1 MTSMNSDD
9 ENFED
14 SPVEELSDEGSLE
27 EEKLDQQP
35 EEDEIDP
42 NAPLR
47 QPIVAVLG
55 HVDHGKTSLL
65 DYVRGTAVVEREAG
79 AITQHIGA
87 TEVPFDT
94 VSKICGPLLKEG
106 TTNLPGL
113 LFIDTPGHH
122 SFSTLRSRGGALA
135 DIAVLVVDITEGFKP
150 QTIESIN
157 ILKQHKTPFIL
168 ALNKIDKLPGWRTK
182 TGSFLANKAGQS
194 QMVQQ
199 AFRSRIYEIIGELGN
214 HGFDSALFTEIQD
227 FQKTIALVPTSV
239 KETGEGVP
247 ELFMIL
253 MGLAQKYL
261 RGRLLLDEGSSEGT
275 VLEIKEEKGLGKT
288 LGIIIY
294 NGVLKASD
302 TLIIG
307 AQPEPIVTRVR
318 SLLRPKAL
326 DEIRDPRQQFDA
338 VETVG
343 AAAGL
348 KVVAP
353 DVDGVVA
360 GAPFYSASSEDE
372 IDRALDRLTDA
383 MKSNVKC
390 TDEGVV
396 IRADAI
402 GSLEALAY
410 ELSAV
415 NIPIV
420 KAVVGD
426 VSRRDVV
433 TADPSD
439 EEYRAILA
447 FNVKVHPD
455 AKKELH
461 ETGVKIFESDI
472 VYRLLEDY
480 QEWKEKIKDKQAQHL
495 REDFSHPGKFE
506 ILEGHTF
513 RTRDPAV
520 VGVRVL
526 GGRIALNQA
535 VLRTDNSVVGHIRS
549 LRSGEQ
555 VLKEALQGDEVAIAI
570 SEATV
575 GRQISEGDVLYIEMD
590 ERAILK
596 IREAGVKLDPI
607 EEDIITEMQKIKKKD
622 QPFWAR

>member
-1 MTSMNSDD
+1 M
-9 ENFED
+9 
-14 SPVEELSDEGSLE
+14 
-27 EEKLDQQP
+27 
-35 EEDEIDP
+35 
-42 NAPLR
+42 
-47 QPIVAVLG
+47 
-55 HVDHGKTSLL
+55 
-65 DYVRGTAVVEREAG
+65 
-79 AITQHIGA
+79 
-87 TEVPFDT
+87 
-94 VSKICGPLLKEG
+94 
-106 TTNLPGL
+106 
-113 LFIDTPGHH
+113 
-122 SFSTLRSRGGALA
+122 
-135 DIAVLVVDITEGFKP
+135 
-150 QTIESIN
+150 
-157 ILKQHKTPFIL
+157 
-168 ALNKIDKLPGWRTK
+168 
-182 TGSFLANKAGQS
+182 
-194 QMVQQ
+194 
-199 AFRSRIYEIIGELGN
+199 
-214 HGFDSALFTEIQD
+214 
-227 FQKTIALVPTSV
+227 
-239 KETGEGVP
+239 
-247 ELFMIL
+247 
-253 MGLAQKYL
+253 
-261 RGRLLLDEGSSEGT
+261 
-275 VLEIKEEKGLGKT
+275 
-288 LGIIIY
+288 
-294 NGVLKASD
+294 KASD

-338 VETVG
+338 VKVVG

-353 DVDGVVA
+353 DIEGVVA

-372 IDRALDRLTDA
+372 IDDALDRLTDS

-480 QEWKEKIKDKQAQHL
+480 QEWQEEIKDKQAQHL
-495 REDFSHPGKFE
+495 REDYAHPGKFE

-526 GGRIALNQA
+526 GGRIALNQG
-535 VLRTDNSVVGHIRS
+535 VLRTDNSVVGRIQS
-549 LRSGEQ
+549 LRSGDQ
-555 VLKEALQGDEVAIAI
+555 VLKEALQGEEVAIAVNNV
-570 SEATV
+570 TV

-596 IREAGVKLDPI
+596 IREEGVKLGPI
-607 EEDIITEMQKIKKKD
+607 EEDIISEMQAFKKKD
-622 QPFWAR
+622 QPFWGR

>member
-1 MTSMNSDD
+1 MRNIPMEPD
-9 ENFED
+9 
-14 SPVEELSDEGSLE
+14 E
-27 EEKLDQQP
+27 EEIEDLP
-35 EEDEIDP
+35 EEESEEEEIDP

-65 DYVRGTAVVEREAG
+65 DYVRGTTVVKREAG
-79 AITQHIGA
+79 SITQHIGA

-106 TTNLPGL
+106 TTTLPGL

-122 SFSTLRSRGGALA
+122 SFTTLRSRGGALA
-135 DIAVLVVDITEGFKP
+135 DLAILVVDITEGFKP
-150 QTIESIN
+150 QTIESIK

-168 ALNKIDKLPGWRTK
+168 ALNKLDKIPGWHSRKGAFTI
-182 TGSFLANKAGQS
+182 NKSKQS
-194 QMVQQ
+194 STAKKNLQN
-199 AFRSRIYEIIGELGN
+199 RIYEIIGDLGS
-214 HGFDSALFTEIQD
+214 HGFDSILFSEIED
-227 FQKTIALVPTSV
+227 FQKTIALIPTSV

-253 MGLAQKYL
+253 MGLAQRYL
-261 RGRLLLDEGSSEGT
+261 RNRLLLDEGSSEGT

-288 LGIIIY
+288 LGVIIY
-294 NGVLKASD
+294 NGILQSSD

-307 AQPEPIVTRVR
+307 AEPEPVTTRVR
-318 SLLRPKAL
+318 TILRPKPL
-326 DEIRDPRQQFDA
+326 DEIRDPRQQFDS
-338 VETVG
+338 VKEVG

-353 DVDGVVA
+353 DIEGVVA
-360 GAPFYSASSEDE
+360 GAPFYSASSDEE
-372 IDRALDRLTDA
+372 IDEALDKLA
-383 MKSNVKC
+383 ESMQSNVSC

-410 ELSAV
+410 ELSAAK
-415 NIPIV
+415 IPIV
-420 KAVVGD
+420 KASVGA

-433 TADPSD
+433 TAAPSD

-455 AKKELH
+455 AKNELF
-461 ETGVKIFESDI
+461 ETGVQIFESDI

-480 QEWKEKIKDKQAQHL
+480 QEWKSKIKEKQAQHL
-495 REDFSHPGKFE
+495 REDFAHPGKFE

-526 GGRIALNQA
+526 GGRIALDQE
-535 VLRTDNSVVGHIRS
+535 VLRNDNSVVGHIRS

-555 VLKEALQGDEVAIAI
+555 VLKEALQGEEVAIAV
-570 SEATV
+570 SNVTV

-596 IREAGVKLDPI
+596 IREAGIKLDPI
-607 EEDIITEMQKIKKKD
+607 EEDIISEMQKIKRKD

>member
-1 MTSMNSDD
+1 MCARISMSSDD
-9 ENFED
+9 ETFDDLPE
-14 SPVEELSDEGSLE
+14 EELSE
-27 EEKLDQQP
+27 EEAP
-35 EEDEIDP
+35 EEELAEEEIDP
-42 NAPLR
+42 DAPLR

-65 DYVRGTAVVEREAG
+65 DYVRGTTVVKREAG

-168 ALNKIDKLPGWRTK
+168 ALNKVDKLPGWRTNK
-182 TGSFLANKAGQS
+182 GSFLANKANQS
-194 QMVQQ
+194 QMAQQ
-199 AFRSRIYEIIGELGN
+199 TFQTRMYEIIGELGN
-214 HGFDSALFTEIQD
+214 HGFDSALFTDIQD
-227 FQKTIALVPTSV
+227 FQKTIALIPTSV
-239 KETGEGVP
+239 KDTGEGVP

-288 LGIIIY
+288 LGVIIY
-294 NGVLKASD
+294 NGILKASD

-326 DEIRDPRQQFDA
+326 DEIRDPRQQFDS
-338 VETVG
+338 VKVIG

-353 DVDGVVA
+353 DIEGVVA
-360 GAPFYSASSEDE
+360 GAPFYSASSEEE
-372 IDRALDRLTDA
+372 IDNALDKLTDS

-455 AKKELH
+455 AKSELH

-480 QEWKEKIKDKQAQHL
+480 QEWRGQIKDKQAQHL
-495 REDFSHPGKFE
+495 REDFAHPGKFE

-513 RTRDPAV
+513 RTLDPAV

-535 VLRTDNSVVGHIRS
+535 VLRNDNSVVGHIRS
-549 LRSGEQ
+549 LRSGDQ

-570 SEATV
+570 SEVTV

-590 ERAILK
+590 ERAILT

-607 EEDIITEMQKIKKKD
+607 EEDIITEMQKINKKD

>member
-1 MTSMNSDD
+1 MNSDD

-168 ALNKIDKLPGWRTK
+168 ALNKIDKLPGWRTN
-182 TGSFLANKAGQS
+182 TGSFLANKADQS

>member
-1 MTSMNSDD
+1 MNSDD
-9 ENFED
+9 DNFED
-14 SPVEELSDEGSLE
+14 LQEEELLDEELSE
-27 EEKLDQQP
+27 EEKLD
-35 EEDEIDP
+35 EESEEEEIDP

-65 DYVRGTAVVEREAG
+65 DYVRGTAVVKREAG

-87 TEVPFDT
+87 TEVPYDT

-168 ALNKIDKLPGWRTK
+168 ALNKVDKLPGWRTT
-182 TGSFLANKAGQS
+182 TGSFLANKASQS
-194 QMVQQ
+194 PTAQQ
-199 AFRSRIYEIIGELGN
+199 TFQTRMYEIIGELGT
-214 HGFDSALFTEIQD
+214 HGFDSALFTDIQD
-227 FQKTIALVPTSV
+227 FQKTIALIPTSV

-253 MGLAQKYL
+253 MGLAQRYL
-261 RGRLLLDEGSSEGT
+261 RGRLLLAEGSSEGT
-275 VLEIKEEKGLGKT
+275 VIEIKEEKGLGKT
-288 LGIIIY
+288 LGVIIY

-302 TLIIG
+302 NLIIG
-307 AQPEPIVTRVR
+307 AQPEPVVTRVR
-318 SLLRPKAL
+318 SILRPKPL
-326 DEIRDPRQQFDA
+326 DEIRDPRQQFDS
-338 VETVG
+338 VKVIG

-353 DVDGVVA
+353 DIEGVVA
-360 GAPFYSASSEDE
+360 GAPFYSASSEEE
-372 IDRALDRLTDA
+372 IDAALDRLTDA

-472 VYRLLEDY
+472 VYKLLEDY
-480 QEWKEKIKDKQAQHL
+480 QEWKDKIKDKQAQHL

-535 VLRTDNSVVGHIRS
+535 VLRNDNSVVGHIRS

>member
-1 MTSMNSDD
+1 MNSDD
-9 ENFED
+9 DNFED
-14 SPVEELSDEGSLE
+14 LPEEELLDEELSE
-27 EEKLDQQP
+27 EEKLD
-35 EEDEIDP
+35 EESEEEEIDP

-65 DYVRGTAVVEREAG
+65 DYVRGTAVVKREAG

-87 TEVPFDT
+87 TEVPYDT

-168 ALNKIDKLPGWRTK
+168 ALNKVDKLPGWRTT
-182 TGSFLANKAGQS
+182 TGSFLANKASQS
-194 QMVQQ
+194 PTAQQ
-199 AFRSRIYEIIGELGN
+199 TFQTRMYEIIGELGT
-214 HGFDSALFTEIQD
+214 HGFDSALFTDIQD
-227 FQKTIALVPTSV
+227 FQKTIALIPTSV

-253 MGLAQKYL
+253 MGLAQRYL
-261 RGRLLLDEGSSEGT
+261 RGRLLLAEGSSEGT
-275 VLEIKEEKGLGKT
+275 VIEIKEEKGLGKT
-288 LGIIIY
+288 LGVIIY

-302 TLIIG
+302 NLIIG
-307 AQPEPIVTRVR
+307 AQPEPVVTRVR
-318 SLLRPKAL
+318 SILRPKPL
-326 DEIRDPRQQFDA
+326 DEIRDPRQQFDSA
-338 VETVG
+338 KVVG

-353 DVDGVVA
+353 DIEGVVA
-360 GAPFYSASSEDE
+360 GAPFYSASSEEE
-372 IDRALDRLTDA
+372 IDAALDRLTDS

-472 VYRLLEDY
+472 VYKLLEDY
-480 QEWKEKIKDKQAQHL
+480 QEWKDKIKDKQAQHL

-535 VLRTDNSVVGHIRS
+535 VLRNDNSVVGHIRS

>member
-1 MTSMNSDD
+1 M
-9 ENFED
+9 
-14 SPVEELSDEGSLE
+14 
-27 EEKLDQQP
+27 
-35 EEDEIDP
+35 
-42 NAPLR
+42 
-47 QPIVAVLG
+47 
-55 HVDHGKTSLL
+55 
-65 DYVRGTAVVEREAG
+65 
-79 AITQHIGA
+79 
-87 TEVPFDT
+87 
-94 VSKICGPLLKEG
+94 
-106 TTNLPGL
+106 
-113 LFIDTPGHH
+113 
-122 SFSTLRSRGGALA
+122 
-135 DIAVLVVDITEGFKP
+135 
-150 QTIESIN
+150 
-157 ILKQHKTPFIL
+157 
-168 ALNKIDKLPGWRTK
+168 
-182 TGSFLANKAGQS
+182 
-194 QMVQQ
+194 
-199 AFRSRIYEIIGELGN
+199 
-214 HGFDSALFTEIQD
+214 
-227 FQKTIALVPTSV
+227 
-239 KETGEGVP
+239 
-247 ELFMIL
+247 
-253 MGLAQKYL
+253 
-261 RGRLLLDEGSSEGT
+261 
-275 VLEIKEEKGLGKT
+275 
-288 LGIIIY
+288 
-294 NGVLKASD
+294 
-302 TLIIG
+302 
-307 AQPEPIVTRVR
+307 
-318 SLLRPKAL
+318 
-326 DEIRDPRQQFDA
+326 
-338 VETVG
+338 
-343 AAAGL
+343 

-353 DVDGVVA
+353 DIEGVVA

-372 IDRALDRLTDA
+372 IDDALDRLTDS

>member
-1 MTSMNSDD
+1 MM
-9 ENFED
+9 
-14 SPVEELSDEGSLE
+14 SDEEEIEDLPEVQSE
-27 EEKLDQQP
+27 EE
-35 EEDEIDP
+35 EEEEIDP
-42 NAPLR
+42 DAPLR

-65 DYVRGTAVVEREAG
+65 DYVRGTTVVKREAG

-87 TEVPFDT
+87 TEVPFET

-106 TTNLPGL
+106 STTLPGL

-122 SFSTLRSRGGALA
+122 SFTTLRSRGGALA
-135 DIAVLVVDITEGFKP
+135 DLAVLVVDITEGFKP

-157 ILKQHKTPFIL
+157 ILKKQQTPFIL
-168 ALNKIDKLPGWRTK
+168 ALNKVDKLPGWHSRQ
-182 TGSFLANKAGQS
+182 GSFLANSANQS
-194 QMVQQ
+194 SIAKQNFQTRM
-199 AFRSRIYEIIGELGN
+199 YEIIGELGT
-214 HGFDSALFTEIQD
+214 HGFDSAIFSEIQD
-227 FQKTIALVPTSV
+227 FQKTIALIPTSV

-253 MGLAQKYL
+253 MGLAQRYL
-261 RGRLLLDEGSSEGT
+261 RNRLLLGEGSSEGT

-288 LGIIIY
+288 MGVIIY
-294 NGVLKASD
+294 NGILQSSD

-307 AQPEPIVTRVR
+307 AEPDPIVTRVR
-318 SLLRPKAL
+318 TLLRPKPL
-326 DEIRDPRQQFDA
+326 DEIRDPRQQFDN
-338 VETVG
+338 VNLVG

-353 DVDGVVA
+353 DIEGVVA
-360 GAPFYSASSEDE
+360 GAPFYSASSEEE
-372 IDRALDRLTDA
+372 IDNALDRLADS
-383 MKSNVKC
+383 MQSNVNC

-410 ELSAV
+410 ELTAA

-420 KAVVGD
+420 KASVGD
-426 VSRRDVV
+426 VSKRDVV

-447 FNVKVHPD
+447 FNVKTHPD
-455 AKKELH
+455 AKNELF
-461 ETGVKIFESDI
+461 ETGVELFESDI

-480 QEWKEKIKDKQAQHL
+480 REWKSQIKEKQAKHL
-495 REDFSHPGKFE
+495 REDFAHPGKFE

-526 GGRIALNQA
+526 GGRIALNQG
-535 VLRTDNSVVGHIRS
+535 VLRDDNQVVGRIQS
-549 LRSGEQ
+549 LRSGDQ
-555 VLKEALQGDEVAIAI
+555 TLKEALQGDEIAIAI
-570 SEATV
+570 TNVTV

-596 IREAGVKLDPI
+596 VRDAGVKLDPI
-607 EEDIITEMQKIKKKD
+607 EEDIITEMQRFKKKN
-622 QPFWAR
+622 QPFWGR

>member
-1 MTSMNSDD
+1 MNSDD

-480 QEWKEKIKDKQAQHL
+480 QEWKGKIKDKQAQHL

>member
-1 MTSMNSDD
+1 MNSDD

-168 ALNKIDKLPGWRTK
+168 ALNKIDKLPGWRTN

>member
-1 MTSMNSDD
+1 MNSDD
-9 ENFED
+9 DNFED
-14 SPVEELSDEGSLE
+14 LPEGELEEEELSE
-27 EEKLDQQP
+27 EEES
-35 EEDEIDP
+35 EEEEIDP
-42 NAPLR
+42 DAPLR

-65 DYVRGTAVVEREAG
+65 DYVRGTTVVKREAG

-87 TEVPFDT
+87 TEVPYET

-168 ALNKIDKLPGWRTK
+168 ALNKVDKLPGWRTH
-182 TGSFLANKAGQS
+182 TGSFLANKANQS
-194 QMVQQ
+194 QTVQQ
-199 AFRSRIYEIIGELGN
+199 TFQTRMYEIIGELGN
-214 HGFDSALFTEIQD
+214 HGFDSALFTDIQD
-227 FQKTIALVPTSV
+227 FQKTIALIPTSV
-239 KETGEGVP
+239 KDTGEGVP

-288 LGIIIY
+288 LGVIIY
-294 NGVLKASD
+294 NGILKSSD

-318 SLLRPKAL
+318 SLLRPKPL
-326 DEIRDPRQQFDA
+326 DEIRDPRQQFDS
-338 VETVG
+338 VKIIG

-353 DVDGVVA
+353 DIEGVVA

-372 IDRALDRLTDA
+372 IDAALDRLTDS

-480 QEWKEKIKDKQAQHL
+480 QEWKDKIKDKQAQHL

-535 VLRTDNSVVGHIRS
+535 VLRNDNSVVGHIRS

-590 ERAILK
+590 ERAILT

>member
-1 MTSMNSDD
+1 MVPD
-9 ENFED
+9 
-14 SPVEELSDEGSLE
+14 E
-27 EEKLDQQP
+27 EEIEDLP
-35 EEDEIDP
+35 EEESEEGEEEEIDP
-42 NAPLR
+42 DAPLR

-65 DYVRGTAVVEREAG
+65 DYVRGTTVVKREAG

-87 TEVPFDT
+87 TEVPFET

-106 TTNLPGL
+106 STTLPGL

-122 SFSTLRSRGGALA
+122 SFTTLRSRGGALA
-135 DIAVLVVDITEGFKP
+135 DLAVLVVDITEGFKP

-157 ILKQHKTPFIL
+157 ILKQQQTPFIL
-168 ALNKIDKLPGWRTK
+168 ALNKIDKLPSWRSRQ
-182 TGSFLANKAGQS
+182 GSFLANSANQS
-194 QMVQQ
+194 SIAKQNFQTRM
-199 AFRSRIYEIIGELGN
+199 YEIIGELGT
-214 HGFDSALFTEIQD
+214 HGFDSAIFSEIQD
-227 FQKTIALVPTSV
+227 FQKTIALIPTSV

-253 MGLAQKYL
+253 MGLAQRYL
-261 RGRLLLDEGSSEGT
+261 RNRLVLGEGSSEGT

-288 LGIIIY
+288 MGVIIY
-294 NGVLKASD
+294 NGILQSSD

-307 AQPEPIVTRVR
+307 AEPEPVVTRVR
-318 SLLRPKAL
+318 TLLRPKPL
-326 DEIRDPRQQFDA
+326 DEIRDPRQQFDS
-338 VETVG
+338 VKTVG

-348 KVVAP
+348 KVVSP
-353 DVDGVVA
+353 DIEGVVA
-360 GAPFYSASSEDE
+360 GAPFYSASSEEE
-372 IDRALDRLTDA
+372 IDEALDRLADS
-383 MKSNVKC
+383 MQSNVSC

-410 ELSAV
+410 ELSAA

-420 KAVVGD
+420 KASVGD
-426 VSRRDVV
+426 VSKRDVV

-455 AKKELH
+455 AKNELF
-461 ETGVKIFESDI
+461 EAGVKLFESDI

-480 QEWKEKIKDKQAQHL
+480 EEWKAQIKEKQAQHL
-495 REDFSHPGKFE
+495 REDFAHPGKFE

-526 GGRIALNQA
+526 GGRIALNQG
-535 VLRTDNSVVGHIRS
+535 VLRDDNQVVGRIQS
-549 LRSGEQ
+549 LRSGDQ
-555 VLKEALQGDEVAIAI
+555 TLKEALQGDEVAVAI
-570 SEATV
+570 TNVTV
-575 GRQISEGDVLYIEMD
+575 GRQISEADVLYIEMD

-596 IREAGVKLDPI
+596 VRDAGVKLNPI
-607 EEDIITEMQKIKKKD
+607 EEDIITEMQRFKKKD
-622 QPFWAR
+622 QPFWGR

>member
-1 MTSMNSDD
+1 MAPD
-9 ENFED
+9 
-14 SPVEELSDEGSLE
+14 E
-27 EEKLDQQP
+27 EEIEDLP
-35 EEDEIDP
+35 EEESEEGEEEEIDP
-42 NAPLR
+42 DAPLR

-65 DYVRGTAVVEREAG
+65 DYVRGTTVVKREAG

-87 TEVPFDT
+87 TEVPFET
-94 VSKICGPLLKEG
+94 VSKICGPILKEG
-106 TTNLPGL
+106 STTLPGL

-122 SFSTLRSRGGALA
+122 SFTTLRSRGGALA
-135 DIAVLVVDITEGFKP
+135 DLAVLVVDITEGFKP

-157 ILKQHKTPFIL
+157 ILKQQQTPFIL
-168 ALNKIDKLPGWRTK
+168 ALNKIDKLPSWRSRQ
-182 TGSFLANKAGQS
+182 GSFLANSANQS
-194 QMVQQ
+194 SIAKQNFQTRM
-199 AFRSRIYEIIGELGN
+199 YEIIGELGT
-214 HGFDSALFTEIQD
+214 HGFDSAIFSEIQD
-227 FQKTIALVPTSV
+227 FQKTIALIPTSV

-253 MGLAQKYL
+253 MGLAQRYL
-261 RGRLLLDEGSSEGT
+261 RNRLLLGEGSSEGT

-288 LGIIIY
+288 MGVIIY
-294 NGVLKASD
+294 NGILQSSD

-307 AQPEPIVTRVR
+307 AEPEPIVTRVR
-318 SLLRPKAL
+318 TLLRPKPL
-326 DEIRDPRQQFDA
+326 DEIRDPRQQFDS
-338 VETVG
+338 VKTVG

-348 KVVAP
+348 KVVSP
-353 DVDGVVA
+353 DIEGVVA
-360 GAPFYSASSEDE
+360 GAPFYSASSEEE
-372 IDRALDRLTDA
+372 IDEALDRLADS
-383 MKSNVKC
+383 MQSNVSC

-410 ELSAV
+410 ELSAA

-420 KAVVGD
+420 KASVGD
-426 VSRRDVV
+426 VSKRDVV

-455 AKKELH
+455 AKNELF
-461 ETGVKIFESDI
+461 EAGVKLFESDI

-480 QEWKEKIKDKQAQHL
+480 EEWKAQIKEKQAQHL
-495 REDFSHPGKFE
+495 REDFAHPGKFE

-526 GGRIALNQA
+526 GGRIALNQG
-535 VLRTDNSVVGHIRS
+535 VLRDDNQVVGRIQS
-549 LRSGEQ
+549 LRSGDQ
-555 VLKEALQGDEVAIAI
+555 TLKEALQGDEVAVAI
-570 SEATV
+570 TNVTV
-575 GRQISEGDVLYIEMD
+575 GRQISEADVLYIEMD

-596 IREAGVKLDPI
+596 VRDAGVKLNPI
-607 EEDIITEMQKIKKKD
+607 EEDIITEMQRFKKKD
-622 QPFWAR
+622 QPFWGR

>member
-1 MTSMNSDD
+1 MNSDD
-9 ENFED
+9 EIFED
-14 SPVEELSDEGSLE
+14 SLEEELSDEESSE
-27 EEKLDQQP
+27 EEKL
-35 EEDEIDP
+35 EEQSEQEEIDP

-65 DYVRGTAVVEREAG
+65 DYVRGTTIVKREAG

-106 TTNLPGL
+106 ITNLPGL

-168 ALNKIDKLPGWRTK
+168 ALNKIDKLPGWRTSK
-182 TGSFLANKAGQS
+182 GSFLANKASQGQTA
-194 QMVQQ
+194 QQ
-199 AFRSRIYEIIGELGN
+199 AFQNRMYEIIGELGI
-214 HGFDSALFTEIQD
+214 HGFDSALFTDIQD
-227 FQKTIALVPTSV
+227 FQKTIALIPTSV
-239 KETGEGVP
+239 KDTGEGVP

-261 RGRLLLDEGSSEGT
+261 RDRLLLDEGSSEGT

-294 NGVLKASD
+294 NGILKASD

-326 DEIRDPRQQFDA
+326 DEIRDPRQQFDT
-338 VETVG
+338 VKVVG

-353 DVDGVVA
+353 DIEGVVA

-372 IDRALDRLTDA
+372 IDDALDRLTDS

-410 ELSAV
+410 ELSAA

-439 EEYRAILA
+439 EEYRVILA

>member
-1 MTSMNSDD
+1 MNSDD
-9 ENFED
+9 EIFED
-14 SPVEELSDEGSLE
+14 SLEEELSDEESSE
-27 EEKLDQQP
+27 EEKL
-35 EEDEIDP
+35 EEQSEQEEIDP

-65 DYVRGTAVVEREAG
+65 DYVRGTTIVKREAG

-168 ALNKIDKLPGWRTK
+168 ALNKIDKLPGWRTSK
-182 TGSFLANKAGQS
+182 GSFLANKASQGQTA
-194 QMVQQ
+194 QQ
-199 AFRSRIYEIIGELGN
+199 AFQNRMYEIIGELGT
-214 HGFDSALFTEIQD
+214 HGFDSALFTDIQD
-227 FQKTIALVPTSV
+227 FQKTIALIPTSV
-239 KETGEGVP
+239 KDTGEGVP

-261 RGRLLLDEGSSEGT
+261 RDRLLLDEGSSEGT

-294 NGVLKASD
+294 NGILKASD

-326 DEIRDPRQQFDA
+326 DEIRDPRKQFDT
-338 VETVG
+338 VKVVG

-353 DVDGVVA
+353 DIEGVVA

-372 IDRALDRLTDA
+372 IDDALDRLTDS

-410 ELSAV
+410 ELSAA

-439 EEYRAILA
+439 EEYRVILA

-535 VLRTDNSVVGHIRS
+535 VLRIDNSVVGHIRS

-555 VLKEALQGDEVAIAI
+555 VLKEALQGEEVAIAI

>member
-1 MTSMNSDD
+1 MTSVED
-9 ENFED
+9 EFED
-14 SPVEELSDEGSLE
+14 LPDEELSE
-27 EEKLDQQP
+27 EELS
-35 EEDEIDP
+35 EEGESEDEEIDP
-42 NAPLR
+42 DAPLR

-65 DYVRGTAVVEREAG
+65 DYVRGTAVVKREAG

-87 TEVPFDT
+87 TEVPYDT
-94 VSKICGPLLKEG
+94 VSKICGPLLKDG

-182 TGSFLANKAGQS
+182 SGSFLANKAHQS

-199 AFRSRIYEIIGELGN
+199 TFQTRMYEIIGELGT
-214 HGFDSALFTEIQD
+214 HGFDSALFTDIQD
-227 FQKTIALVPTSV
+227 FQKTIALIPTSV

-261 RGRLLLDEGSSEGT
+261 RGRLLLSEGSSEGT

-288 LGIIIY
+288 LGVIIY
-294 NGVLKASD
+294 NGILKASD

-318 SLLRPKAL
+318 SLLRPKPL
-326 DEIRDPRQQFDA
+326 DEIRDPRQQFDS
-338 VETVG
+338 VKVIG

-353 DVDGVVA
+353 DIDGVVA

-372 IDRALDRLTDA
+372 VDDALDRLTDS

-480 QEWKEKIKDKQAQHL
+480 QEWKDKIKDKQAQHL

-535 VLRTDNSVVGHIRS
+535 VLRNDNSVVGHIRS
-549 LRSGEQ
+549 LRSGDQ

-570 SEATV
+570 SDATV

-590 ERAILK
+590 ERAILT

>member
-1 MTSMNSDD
+1 MNSDD
-9 ENFED
+9 DNFED
-14 SPVEELSDEGSLE
+14 LPEEELADESE
-27 EEKLDQQP
+27 EE
-35 EEDEIDP
+35 EIDP

-65 DYVRGTAVVEREAG
+65 DYVRGTAVVKREAG

-87 TEVPFDT
+87 TEVPYDT

-168 ALNKIDKLPGWRTK
+168 ALNKVDKLPGWRTT
-182 TGSFLANKAGQS
+182 TGSFLANKASQS
-194 QMVQQ
+194 PTAQQ
-199 AFRSRIYEIIGELGN
+199 TFQTRMYEIIGELGT
-214 HGFDSALFTEIQD
+214 HGFDSALFTDIQD
-227 FQKTIALVPTSV
+227 FQKTIALIPTSV

-253 MGLAQKYL
+253 MGLAQRYL
-261 RGRLLLDEGSSEGT
+261 RGRLLLAEGSSEGT
-275 VLEIKEEKGLGKT
+275 VIEIKEEKGLGKT
-288 LGIIIY
+288 LGVIIY

-302 TLIIG
+302 NLIIG
-307 AQPEPIVTRVR
+307 AQPEPVVTRVR
-318 SLLRPKAL
+318 SILRPKPL
-326 DEIRDPRQQFDA
+326 DEIRDPRQQFDS
-338 VETVG
+338 VKVIG

-353 DVDGVVA
+353 DIEGVVA
-360 GAPFYSASSEDE
+360 GAPFYSASSEEE
-372 IDRALDRLTDA
+372 IDAALDRLTDA

-472 VYRLLEDY
+472 VYKLLEDY
-480 QEWKEKIKDKQAQHL
+480 QEWKDKIKDKQAQHL

-535 VLRTDNSVVGHIRS
+535 VLRNDNSVVGHIRS

>member
-1 MTSMNSDD
+1 MNSDD
-9 ENFED
+9 ESFED
-14 SPVEELSDEGSLE
+14 SLEEELSDEESSE
-27 EEKLDQQP
+27 EEKL
-35 EEDEIDP
+35 EEQSEQEEIDP

-65 DYVRGTAVVEREAG
+65 DYVRGTTIVKREAG

-168 ALNKIDKLPGWRTK
+168 ALNKIDKLPGWRTSK
-182 TGSFLANKAGQS
+182 GSFLANKASQGQKA
-194 QMVQQ
+194 QQ
-199 AFRSRIYEIIGELGN
+199 TFQNRMYEIIGELGT
-214 HGFDSALFTEIQD
+214 HGFDSALFTDIQD
-227 FQKTIALVPTSV
+227 FQKTIALIPTSV
-239 KETGEGVP
+239 KDTGEGVP

-261 RGRLLLDEGSSEGT
+261 RDRLLLDEGSSEGT

-294 NGVLKASD
+294 NGILKASD

-326 DEIRDPRQQFDA
+326 DEIRDPRQQFDT
-338 VETVG
+338 VKVVG

-353 DVDGVVA
+353 DIEGVVA

-372 IDRALDRLTDA
+372 IDDALDRLTDS

-410 ELSAV
+410 ELSAA

-439 EEYRAILA
+439 EEYRVILA